1 MSVVNSDRVALEA
14 LAKRLER
21 KVDRWVRK
29 GWRTDAPKVSLA
41 RSEAAAIRRLLA
53 TTETP

>member
-1 MSVVNSDRVALEA
+1 MNVNSDRVALEA